1 MADYRTSIDYAMNYG
16 LHDPVYDMLRRRLR
30 DQISGLARGEENYAL
45 GRLEARNLGQSG
57 AVPQTLASISGS
69 ALNAL
74 GTGSAEIAKQQA
86 NERFQLMQQAIQRDS
101 AKPGFWDV
109 FPALAGAA
117 GTFFGGPLGGMA
129 AGGLAAGLRRRGR
142 GTNYFQDY
150 GMTGPPND
158 DQGY

>member
-30 DQISGLARGEENYAL
+30 DQISGYARGQENYAL

-74 GTGSAEIAKQQA
+74 GTGSAEIAKNQA
-86 NERFQLMQQAIQRDS
+86 NERFSLLQQAIQRENS
-101 AKPGFWDV
+101 KPGFWDV
-109 FPALAGAA
+109 FPSLAGAA
-117 GTFFGGPLGGMA
+117 GTLLPFS
-129 AGGLAAGLRRRGR
+129 GLLRRRGR
-142 GTNYFQDY
+142 QAQLQAPGPY
-150 GMTGPPND
+150 GDMTTETESYG
-158 DQGY
+158 